1 MILTFAKVY
10 AIPPNFSVHL
20 FFESIERFHNENIV
34 LKGVCMGDIIES
46 EIVAIIIV
54 MRTSFFSCG
63 TTMYTVLSVCVVVP
77 NLRYEHKKKF
87 PTPLTGSNG
96 SPHHH

>member
-34 LKGVCMGDIIES
+34 LKGVCMGDMIQS
-46 EIVAIIIV
+46 EIVAIKIV
-54 MRTSFFSCG
+54 MRSSFFSYG

-87 PTPLTGSNG
+87 PKPLTGYNG
-96 SPHHH
+96 SPHHD